1 MEAFFYRTG
10 VSYGEDAG
18 PYALTGVTSSTSVI
32 PSTPQSASYTSFDQV
47 STIDEGNYHAAFAYD
62 SENQRAKVE
71 VSQNGNT
78 ILTRWYGS
86 SRYMKETAG
95 STTKEYTWIGGDAYS
110 APAVAVKEGT
120 NTTWYYLLRDYLGNI
135 THQMDASGNAGRKR
149 TFHPVFL

>member
-32 PSTPQSASYTSFDQV
+32 PVATQAASYTSFDQV
-47 STIDEGNYHAAFAYD
+47 STIDEGDYHAAFIYNSND
-62 SENQRAKVE
+62 QRARME
-71 VSQNGNT
+71 VSQNGST

-95 STTKEYTWIGGDAYS
+95 STTKEYTWIGGDAYDS
-110 APAVAVKEGT
+110 K
-120 NTTWYYLLRDYLGNI
+120 
-135 THQMDASGNAGRKR
+135 
-149 TFHPVFL
+149 